1 MNYLKNYNITDE
13 QIKDIERVLA
23 ERNVNI
29 DLFVYDPEKIIAIL
43 NLFVEIGVTNL
54 YDIIIT
60 SPSMFCDT
68 IRSIKL
74 RIDNYGNKT
83 ELGRLLNEDASN
95 LFLADLM

>member
-13 QIKDIERVLA
+13 QIKDIERILN
-23 ERNVNI
+23 ESNVNV
-29 DLFVYDPEKIIAIL
+29 DLFIYDPEKIISIL

-74 RIDNYGNKT
+74 RIDNYGNKA
-83 ELGRLLNEDASN
+83 ELAKLLNEDAAN

>member
-1 MNYLKNYNITDE
+1 MNYLKNYSITDE
-13 QIKDIERVLA
+13 QIKNIERILI
-23 ERNVNI
+23 ERKVNV

-43 NLFVEIGVTNL
+43 NLFTELGVTNL

-68 IRSIKL
+68 IKSIKV
-74 RIDNYGNKT
+74 RIDNYGDKA
-83 ELGRLLNEDASN
+83 ELARLLNEDAAN

>member
-43 NLFVEIGVTNL
+43 NLFVEIGVTDL

-83 ELGRLLNEDASN
+83 ELARLLNEDAAN